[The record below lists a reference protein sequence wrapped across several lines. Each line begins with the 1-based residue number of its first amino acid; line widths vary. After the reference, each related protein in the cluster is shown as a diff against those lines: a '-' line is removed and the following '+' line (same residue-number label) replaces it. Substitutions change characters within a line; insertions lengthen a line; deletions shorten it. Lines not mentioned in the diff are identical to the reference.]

1 MELLLTLLIVTF
13 LSFLLVKLSP
23 VDAAEAYARRTFM
36 LYTPE
41 QLDELRD
48 EMGLNQPLLVQYGTW
63 VGDVLHLDFGTSLV
77 NGRSVLG
84 EVSRAMG
91 VTLSIVLMAAVISG
105 RYSSG
110 REPVLLVQAEMGAPA
125 FGFCVH
131 RGRIHPSIL
140 PCQFLSRCVC
150 SPFRVDLRGLQ
161 YGADAVSAR
170 GHLPGRGWD
179 RPLLS
184 TSLQKY

>member
-1 MELLLTLLIVTF
+1 MRLKRLVHSFTARKIMELLLTLLIVTF

-41 QLDELRD
+41 QLGELRE

-63 VGDVLHLDFGTSLV
+63 VGDALHLDFGTSLV

-91 VTLSIVLMAAVISG
+91 VTLSIVLIAAVIEGG
-105 RYSSG
+105 RYSSC
-110 REPVLLVQAEMGAPA
+110 RKPVLLVQAEMGALA
-125 FGFCVH
+125 IGFYVYCGAYPSRHSSLPVPFSMCLQSVLDGSPWPPV
-131 RGRIHPSIL
+131 RG
-140 PCQFLSRCVC
+140 
-150 SPFRVDLRGLQ
+150 
-161 YGADAVSAR
+161 
-170 GHLPGRGWD
+170 
-179 RPLLS
+179 
-184 TSLQKY
+184 